1 MSIYVAVNEYN
12 EILFENDNKEQIN
25 DCVVKYLNKKYKL
38 RNNEN
43 EIYKIELYNLYY
55 TVYNKMN
62 EFSHEERNI
71 ETIKIVNTSTSLET
85 NNYEKLTNREIYT
98 VINDDL
104 EIYRSISL
112 QDCIDDIYQVLN
124 SIYGLNKDNDYSTNT
139 RYVVIPKIDEEI
151 NINDEYIFKVN
162 LMNETEK
169 TEQVLDEYRLIKIS
183 DESIE
188 IRDKILKDY
197 QEDIELIN
205 LFSKIKDELNTVNFP
220 TAQEARIL
228 MNKISSYDFSVEKQ
242 QILRMIY
249 RGNDKFTLIYKKQ
262 DIKNKIDHLIV
273 LVEMLLRLGYELDIV
288 IINDDIKVII
298 TWQ

>member
-1 MSIYVAVNEYN
+1 MSIYIAVNEYN

-38 RNNEN
+38 RNNKN
-43 EIYKIELYNLYY
+43 EIYKIELYNLHY

-71 ETIKIVNTSTSLET
+71 ETIKIINTSTSLET
-85 NNYEKLTNREIYT
+85 NDYEKLTNREIYT

-112 QDCIDDIYQVLN
+112 QDCINDIYQILD

-151 NINDEYIFKVN
+151 NIDDEYVFKVN

-169 TEQVLDEYRLIKIS
+169 TKQVLDEYRLIKIN

-188 IRDKILKDY
+188 IRDEILKDY
-197 QEDIELIN
+197 QEDIKLIN
-205 LFSKIKDELNTVNFP
+205 LFSTIKDELNTVNFP

-228 MNKISSYDFSVEKQ
+228 MNKISLYDFSVEKQ

-262 DIKNKIDHLIV
+262 DIKNNIDHLIV
-273 LVEMLLRLGYELDIV
+273 LVEMLLRLGYELDVV
-288 IINDDIKVII
+288 IINDDIKIII

>member
-1 MSIYVAVNEYN
+1 MSIYIAVNEYN

-43 EIYKIELYNLYY
+43 EIYKIELYNLHY

-71 ETIKIVNTSTSLET
+71 ETIKIINTSTSLET
-85 NNYEKLTNREIYT
+85 NDYEKLTNREIYT

-112 QDCIDDIYQVLN
+112 QDCINDIYQILD

-151 NINDEYIFKVN
+151 NIDDEYVFKVN

-169 TEQVLDEYRLIKIS
+169 TKQVLDEYRLIKIN

-188 IRDKILKDY
+188 IRDEILKDY
-197 QEDIELIN
+197 QEDIKLIN
-205 LFSKIKDELNTVNFP
+205 LFSTIKDELNTVNFP

-228 MNKISSYDFSVEKQ
+228 MNKISLYDFSVEKQ

-262 DIKNKIDHLIV
+262 DIKNNIDHLIV
-273 LVEMLLRLGYELDIV
+273 LVEMLLRLGYELDVV
-288 IINDDIKVII
+288 IINDDIKIII

>member
-1 MSIYVAVNEYN
+1 MSIYIAVNEYN

-43 EIYKIELYNLYY
+43 EIYKIELYNLHY

-71 ETIKIVNTSTSLET
+71 ETIKIINTSTSLET

-98 VINDDL
+98 IINDDL
-104 EIYRSISL
+104 EIYRNISL
-112 QDCIDDIYQVLN
+112 QDCINNIYQVFD
-124 SIYGLNKDNDYSTNT
+124 SIYGLNKDNDYLTNT
-139 RYVVIPKIDEEI
+139 RYAVIPKIDEEI
-151 NINDEYIFKVN
+151 NINDEYVFKVN
-162 LMNETEK
+162 LMNETER
-169 TEQVLDEYRLIKIS
+169 TEQVLDEYRLIKID

-188 IRDKILKDY
+188 IRDEILKDY

-273 LVEMLLRLGYELDIV
+273 LVEMLLRLGYELDVV